1 MHIIQAS
8 VISLFIGSLFVSTE
22 EPRTPYVLI
31 LGTAQDGGLPQLAC
45 TCGHCQAARAD
56 SKRARHIASLL
67 IVDPERG
74 RRWLIDA
81 TPHLR
86 RQYDLAAQLG
96 AVLPPSQGRPPL
108 FDGIFLTH
116 AHTGHYL
123 GLAQL
128 GRPAY
133 NAQGQL
139 VYASQRMCRYLASN
153 GPWKLLVGNKNLI
166 LRPVEPGTAVDLG
179 SGLKVTPMLV
189 PHRAEFTDTFAYL
202 IEGPTKRL
210 IYIPDIDKWERWDVR
225 IEDRI
230 HDVDYALIDG
240 TFFADGEVPGRK
252 MSEISHPFVIES
264 LRRFAKLPRAER
276 NKIWFTHLN
285 HTNPLVDS
293 ASDASKRVR
302 QAGFHVARDGDQ
314 LKL

>member
-81 TPHLR
+81 TPDLR

-96 AVLPPSQGRPPL
+96 AVLPPSQ
-108 FDGIFLTH
+108 
-116 AHTGHYL
+116 
-123 GLAQL
+123 
-128 GRPAY
+128 
-133 NAQGQL
+133 
-139 VYASQRMCRYLASN
+139 
-153 GPWKLLVGNKNLI
+153 
-166 LRPVEPGTAVDLG
+166 
-179 SGLKVTPMLV
+179 
-189 PHRAEFTDTFAYL
+189 
-202 IEGPTKRL
+202 
-210 IYIPDIDKWERWDVR
+210 
-225 IEDRI
+225 
-230 HDVDYALIDG
+230 
-240 TFFADGEVPGRK
+240 
-252 MSEISHPFVIES
+252 
-264 LRRFAKLPRAER
+264 RAER